1 MALANKLGKLLIA
14 PASQRSGAGASR
26 KRSAIIAGGGTSPSL
41 GRVPFGLL
49 GLGTDGVHLA
59 HRAVVRLGASAALL
73 EQIRR
78 REQGQFYGRVL
89 GVIDFCGR
97 NVARPSGER
106 GHLEL
111 AN

>member
-1 MALANKLGKLLIA
+1 MVA
-14 PASQRSGAGASR
+14 PA
-26 KRSAIIAGGGTSPSL
+26 PSL